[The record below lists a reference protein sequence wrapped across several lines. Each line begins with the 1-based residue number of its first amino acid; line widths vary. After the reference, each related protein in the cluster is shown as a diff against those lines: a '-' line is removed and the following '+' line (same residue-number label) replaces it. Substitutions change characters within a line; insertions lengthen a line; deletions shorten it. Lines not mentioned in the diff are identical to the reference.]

1 MLMKNSTIITV
12 AALLAAGTA
21 FANAKT
27 VSGTETSSGSNT
39 STITGFKVDLDAL
52 NWSSDFSNK
61 ITTFTLKSIDFA
73 STSGASDKA
82 KFYSG
87 NLYAFIYEGEV
98 APNNVGSSTSSVAV
112 SMNAISWDSNS
123 NANSGTWNFDNIALD
138 LTKTYS
144 VLFSSSQDSFVS
156 AKGNSGSGEGIRS
169 TVTTGAS
176 AILVANYNGSAFL
189 GSNGVNAT
197 LNGIVIPEPSA
208 FGLLAGLGA
217 LALAGTRR
225 RRRK

>member
-1 MLMKNSTIITV
+1 MKNSTIITV

-21 FANAKT
+21 FANAEI
-27 VSGTETSSGSNT
+27 VSGTDTASGSGIT
-39 STITGFKVDLDAL
+39 TITGFKVDLDAL
-52 NWSSDFSNK
+52 NWSPDFSDD
-61 ITTFTLKSIDFA
+61 IATFTLKSIDFA
-73 STSGASDKA
+73 STSGANSNA

-169 TVTTGAS
+169 AVTTTGAS
-176 AILVANYNGSAFL
+176 AILVAKYNGSGFET
-189 GSNGVNAT
+189 SYGVNAT
-197 LNGIVIPEPSA
+197 LHGIVIPEPSV